1 MHFLANYGLFL
12 LKVTTI
18 LLAIIILLVVSVA
31 IGMRKKVQARGTLRV
46 KKINR
51 RYRHFKLTIEHAVLS
66 KKAAKQLAKQNKKHD
81 KEMHKDPQ
89 TKKRIFVLNFNG
101 DIKCSQ
107 VGSLREEI
115 TALLLVATSTDE
127 VIVCLESPGGMVHGY
142 GLAASQLQRIRE
154 HKIPLTICVDKVAAS
169 GGYMM
174 ACVANKIIA
183 APFAIVGSIGVV
195 MQLPNFHRLLEKN
208 NVEYEQITAGEY
220 KRTLTMFG
228 KNTDKDREKVH
239 AEVEETQVLFKDF
252 IKEHRPIVN
261 IDQVATGEHWFAH
274 QAIKFKL
281 VDSLQTSDEY
291 LLNCSQT
298 ADLYSVKY
306 ELKKSLA
313 QKLGRFSET
322 AIDAIFNKMAQKDI
336 EQKLT

>member
-46 KKINR
+46 KKLNR
-51 RYRHFKLTIEHAVLS
+51 RYRNLKLTVEHAVLS
-66 KKAAKQLAKQNKKHD
+66 KKAAKQLATQNKKQD
-81 KEMHKDPQ
+81 KEAHKDPQ

-107 VGSLREEI
+107 VTSLREEI
-115 TALLLVATSTDE
+115 TALLLVATSADE
-127 VIVCLESPGGMVHGY
+127 VVICLESPGGMVHGY

-154 HKIPLTICVDKVAAS
+154 RNISLTICVDKVAAS

-208 NVEYEQITAGEY
+208 HVEYEQITAGEY

-239 AEVEETQVLFKDF
+239 EEVEATQVLFKEF

-261 IDQVATGEHWFAH
+261 IDQVATGEHWFAC
-274 QAIKFKL
+274 QAIEFKL
-281 VDSLQTSDEY
+281 VDSLQTSDDY
-291 LLNCSQT
+291 LLNASQT

-306 ELKKSLA
+306 ELKKSLT
-313 QKLGRFSET
+313 QKLGRFSDAMVET
-322 AIDAIFNKMAQKDI
+322 FFTKLAQKDL
-336 EQKLT
+336 EQRYS

>member
-1 MHFLANYGLFL
+1 MHFLADYGLFL
-12 LKVTTI
+12 LKVAT
-18 LLAIIILLVVSVA
+18 LLVAIIVLLTVSVA
-31 IGMRKKVQARGTLRV
+31 IGMRKKVQTRGILRV
-46 KKINR
+46 KKLNQ
-51 RYRHFKLTIEHAVLS
+51 RYDNIKQRIDDVVLS
-66 KKAAKQLAKQNKKHD
+66 KKAAKQVAKQIKKHAKKSTD
-81 KEMHKDPQ
+81 DDHA
-89 TKKRIFVLNFNG
+89 KKRIFVLNFNG
-101 DIKCSQ
+101 DIRCSQ
-107 VGSLREEI
+107 VAALREEI
-115 TALLLVATSTDE
+115 TAILMLATSADE
-127 VIVCLESPGGMVHGY
+127 VVICIESPGGMVHTY

-154 HKIPLTICVDKVAAS
+154 RNIPLTACVDKVAAS

-228 KNTDKDREKVH
+228 KNTEKAREKVH
-239 AEVEETQVLFKDF
+239 EEVEETQLLFKDF

-261 IDQVATGEHWFAH
+261 IDQVATGEHWFAR
-274 QAIKFKL
+274 QAIEFKL
-281 VDSLQTSDEY
+281 VDTLQTSDDY
-291 LLNCSQT
+291 LLNCSKT

-313 QKLGRFSET
+313 QKLGRVSEAT
-322 AIDAIFNKMAQKDI
+322 VDAIFNKLVQKDL
-336 EQKLT
+336 EQRYS